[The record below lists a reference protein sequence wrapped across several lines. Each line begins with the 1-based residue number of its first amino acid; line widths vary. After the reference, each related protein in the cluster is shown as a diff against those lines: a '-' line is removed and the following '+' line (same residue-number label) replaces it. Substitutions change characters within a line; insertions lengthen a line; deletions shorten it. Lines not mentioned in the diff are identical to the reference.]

1 MQTIIATFFDSYIR
15 DYIMLNILFTIL
27 SVEDATV
34 FKTARRTMT
43 SIIVRT
49 VPRMNLAAT
58 IRDAFRRT
66 GYVIKPTIAVTNQT
80 RRIVVVISGETL
92 MSTHRTYVKNL
103 SATWALVCRSA
114 KYATVFEIVQITV
127 MKMENAVCS

>member
-1 MQTIIATFFDSYIR
+1 
-15 DYIMLNILFTIL
+15 MLNILFTIL

-43 SIIVRT
+43 SIIVHT

-66 GYVIKPTIAVTNQT
+66 GYVIKPTIAATNQT